1 MMKGILF
8 LLTIFVSTCQMGFSQ
23 AVRDQDKEQDV
34 FVPIS
39 KYIQKGD
46 AESLSVWFA
55 PNLEIDILGTNS
67 VCSKQQAKQILKE
80 FFVAYS
86 PKSFSISYRS
96 GKAPMKYA
104 VGTLNAGGNMFR
116 ITLTVKT
123 QKEGNFI
130 HQLRIEKE

>member
-1 MMKGILF
+1 MYRTIF
-8 LLTIFVSTCQMGFSQ
+8 LLSFFLFTEVVAFSQ
-23 AVRDQDKEQDV
+23 SAVGRDKEQDV

-55 PNLEIDILGTNS
+55 SNLEMDILGVNN
-67 VCSKQQAKQILKE
+67 VCSRQQAKQILKD
-80 FFVAYS
+80 FFSTYS
-86 PKSFSISYRS
+86 PKNFNISYRS

-104 VGTLNAGGNMFR
+104 VGILNAGGSIFR

-123 QKEGNFI
+123 QQEGNFI

>member
-1 MMKGILF
+1 MMKRILF
-8 LLTIFVSTCQMGFSQ
+8 LITIFITPCLVLYSQ
-23 AVRDQDKEQDV
+23 TVKDQDREQDV

-55 PNLEIDILGTNS
+55 PNLEIDILGKNN

-80 FFVAYS
+80 FFTSYS
-86 PKSFSISYRS
+86 PKNFTISYRS

-104 VGTLNAGGNMFR
+104 VGTLNAGGSLFR

-123 QKEGNFI
+123 QKEGNYI